1 MRLLD
6 SGAWLALISALLV
19 ASCGEAAE
27 SSETSETLPAVDV
40 PWPVTEFPALPEVM
54 HDVPEARVELGRLL
68 FYETLLSGDRET
80 ACATCHSEVW
90 GMSDSLPRSVG
101 LGAGLLAGPGR
112 EGPNVM
118 RRNAPTLYNLA
129 FRESLFLD
137 GRTATLEEQALLP
150 MREADEMDR
159 EPEDAVAEMAT
170 IEEYVTRFAEAFPDD
185 PRVTVENL
193 ASALSAF
200 QRTMISKRS
209 TYDGYVHGDLGAL
222 NDDVVE
228 GMFRFA
234 ELGCDGCHAPP
245 LFESERF
252 ENRNVPGV
260 DGVVDDGL
268 MENTGLEED
277 RGKFRVPTLR
287 NSTFTN
293 PYFHNGAM
301 PKLEDAVEHELE
313 QSGMP
318 YTEEDARLIKL
329 FIDSALRDESR
340 EPSRPQ
346 SLPSGLPLPRDG
358 TTIIR

>member
-54 HDVPEARVELGRLL
+54 NDVPEARVELGRLL

-150 MREADEMDR
+150 MLEAEEMDR

-170 IEEYVTRFAEAFPDD
+170 IEEYVTRFAEAFPDE
-185 PRVTVENL
+185 PRVTVDNM

-268 MENTGLEED
+268 MEITGLEED

-287 NSTFTN
+287 NSTFSN

-329 FIDSALRDESR
+329 FIDKALRDESR

>member
-1 MRLLD
+1 MRVLND
-6 SGAWLALISALLV
+6 HVCLALISALLV
-19 ASCGEAAE
+19 ASCGGGAG
-27 SSETSETLPAVDV
+27 SSETLAAVDL
-40 PWPVTEFPALPEVM
+40 PWPLIEFPALPEIM
-54 HDVPEARVELGRLL
+54 NDVPEPRLELGKLL

-80 ACATCHSEVW
+80 ACATCHSEIW
-90 GMSDSLPRSVG
+90 GMSDSLSRSVG

-129 FRESLFLD
+129 FRKSLFLD

-150 MREADEMDR
+150 LREADEMDR
-159 EPEDAVAEMAT
+159 QPEDAIAEMAT

-185 PRVTVENL
+185 PRVTVDNM

-200 QRTMISKRS
+200 QRSMISKRA
-209 TYDGYVHGDLGAL
+209 TYDGYVGGDLGAL

-234 ELGCDGCHAPP
+234 ELGCDGCHTPP

-252 ENRNVPGV
+252 ENRNVPGIE
-260 DGVVDDGL
+260 GVVDDGL
-268 MENTGLEED
+268 MEITDLEAD

-287 NSTFTN
+287 NTAFSN

-301 PKLEDAVEHELE
+301 RKLEDAVQHELE

-318 YTEEDARLIKL
+318 YTDEDARLIKL
-329 FIDSALRDESR
+329 FIDKALRDESR
-340 EPSRPQ
+340 EPARPQ

-358 TTIIR
+358 TQIIR

>member
-1 MRLLD
+1 VRVLT
-6 SGAWLALISALLV
+6 SRASLALTFAVLV
-19 ASCGEAAE
+19 AACGGPAESGEAIP
-27 SSETSETLPAVDV
+27 TVDV
-40 PWPVTEFPALPEVM
+40 PWPVTEFPALPDTM
-54 HDVPEARVELGRLL
+54 DDVPEARLELGRLL

-90 GMSDSLPRSVG
+90 GMSDSLARSVG

-129 FRESLFLD
+129 FRQSFFLD

-159 EPEDAVAEMAT
+159 APEESVAEMAT
-170 IEEYVTRFAEAFPDD
+170 IPEYVDRFAEAFPDD
-185 PRVTVENL
+185 PRVTVDNM
-193 ASALSAF
+193 ASALAAF
-200 QRTMISKRS
+200 QRSMISKRA
-209 TYDGYVHGDLGAL
+209 TYDGYLKGDLGAL
-222 NDDVVE
+222 DGDVVE

-234 ELGCDGCHAPP
+234 EMGCDGCHTPP

-252 ENRNVPGV
+252 ENRNVP
-260 DGVVDDGL
+260 DAEGVVDDGL
-268 MENTGLEED
+268 MEITGLEED

-287 NSTFTN
+287 NTAFSN

-301 PKLEDAVEHELE
+301 RKLEDAVEHELE

-329 FIDSALRDESR
+329 FINKALRDESR
-340 EPSRPQ
+340 EPARPQ

-358 TTIIR
+358 TQIIR

>member
-1 MRLLD
+1 MRVLND
-6 SGAWLALISALLV
+6 RGYLALISAFLV
-19 ASCGEAAE
+19 ASCGGTAE
-27 SSETSETLPAVDV
+27 SSETLPVVDL
-40 PWPVTEFPALPEVM
+40 PWPVTEFPAPPDVM
-54 HDVPEARVELGRLL
+54 NDAPEARLELGRLL

-80 ACATCHSEVW
+80 ACATCHSEIW
-90 GMSDSLPRSVG
+90 GMSDSLSRSVG

-185 PRVTVENL
+185 PRVTVDNL

-200 QRTMISKRS
+200 QRTMISKRA
-209 TYDGYVHGDLGAL
+209 TYDGYVDGDLGAL
-222 NDDVVE
+222 NDDVIE

-260 DGVVDDGL
+260 EGVVDDGL
-268 MENTGLEED
+268 MEITGLEDD

-287 NSTFTN
+287 NTAFSN

-301 PKLEDAVEHELE
+301 RKLEDAVKHELE

-329 FIDSALRDESR
+329 FIDKALRDESR
-340 EPSRPQ
+340 EPARPQ

-358 TTIIR
+358 TQIIR

>member
-1 MRLLD
+1 MRITNCT
-6 SGAWLALISALLV
+6 WLALTPALLI
-19 ASCGEAAE
+19 AACGGSAE
-27 SSETSETLPAVDV
+27 SGDALVPEVDL
-40 PWPVTEFPALPEVM
+40 PWPVTEFPALPDIM
-54 HDVPEARVELGRLL
+54 NGVPEARLELGKLL

-80 ACATCHSEVW
+80 ACATCHSEIW
-90 GMSDSLPRSVG
+90 GMSDSLSRSVG

-112 EGPNVM
+112 DGPNVM

-150 MREADEMDR
+150 MREAEEMDR
-159 EPEDAVAEMAT
+159 EPAESVAEMAT
-170 IEEYVTRFAEAFPDD
+170 IPEYVDRFAEAFPDD
-185 PRVTVENL
+185 PRVTADNM

-200 QRTMISKRS
+200 QRSVISNRA
-209 TYDGYVHGDLGAL
+209 TYDGYVKGDLGAL
-222 NDDVVE
+222 NDDVIE

-234 ELGCDGCHAPP
+234 EMGCDGCHAPP
-245 LFESERF
+245 LFEAERF
-252 ENRNVPGV
+252 ENRHVP
-260 DGVVDDGL
+260 DAEGVVDDGL
-268 MENTGLEED
+268 MEVTGLEED

-287 NSTFTN
+287 NAAFTN

-301 PKLEDAVEHELE
+301 RKLEDAVEHELE

-329 FIDSALRDESR
+329 FINKALRDESR
-340 EPSRPQ
+340 EPARPQ

-358 TTIIR
+358 TAIIR

>member
-1 MRLLD
+1 MR
-6 SGAWLALISALLV
+6 SHTWLALVGLVGLAPALLV
-19 ASCGEAAE
+19 VACGGSTE
-27 SSETSETLPAVDV
+27 SGETIPAVDL
-40 PWPVTEFPALPEVM
+40 PWPVIEFPALPDIM
-54 HDVPEARVELGRLL
+54 NDVPEARLELGKLL

-80 ACATCHSEVW
+80 ACATCHSEIW
-90 GMSDSLPRSVG
+90 GMSDSLSRSVG

-112 EGPNVM
+112 DGPNVM

-150 MREADEMDR
+150 LREAEEMDR
-159 EPEDAVAEMAT
+159 EPEESVAEMAT
-170 IEEYVTRFAEAFPDD
+170 IPEYVDRFAEAFPDD
-185 PRVTVENL
+185 PRVTVDNMV
-193 ASALSAF
+193 SALSAF
-200 QRTMISKRS
+200 QRSMISKRA
-209 TYDGYVHGDLGAL
+209 TYDGYLKGDLGAL
-222 NDDVVE
+222 NDDVIE

-234 ELGCDGCHAPP
+234 EMGCDGCHAPP

-252 ENRNVPGV
+252 ENRHVP
-260 DGVVDDGL
+260 DAEGVVDDGL
-268 MENTGLEED
+268 MEITGLEQD

-287 NSTFTN
+287 NAAFTN

-301 PKLEDAVEHELE
+301 RKLEDAVEHELE

-329 FIDSALRDESR
+329 FINKALRDESR
-340 EPSRPQ
+340 EPARPQ

-358 TTIIR
+358 TQIIR

>member
-1 MRLLD
+1 
-6 SGAWLALISALLV
+6 
-19 ASCGEAAE
+19 
-27 SSETSETLPAVDV
+27 V
-40 PWPVTEFPALPEVM
+40 PWPVTEFPALPDIM
-54 HDVPEARVELGRLL
+54 NDVPEARLELGKLL
-68 FYETLLSGDRET
+68 FFETLLSADRET

-90 GMSDSLPRSVG
+90 GMSDSLARSVG

-112 EGPNVM
+112 EGPNVL

-129 FRESLFLD
+129 FRPSLFLD

-150 MREADEMDR
+150 LRAPDEMDR
-159 EPEDAVAEMAT
+159 DPEESVAEMAT
-170 IEEYVTRFAEAFPDD
+170 ISEYVDRFADAFPDD
-185 PRVTVENL
+185 PRVTVDNM

-200 QRTMISKRS
+200 QRSMISNRS
-209 TYDGYVHGDLGAL
+209 LYDGYLKGDLGAL

-234 ELGCDGCHAPP
+234 DMGCDGCHTPP

-252 ENRNVPGV
+252 ENRNAP
-260 DGVVDDGL
+260 DAEGVVDDGL
-268 MENTGLEED
+268 MEVTGLEED

-287 NSTFTN
+287 NVAFSN
-293 PYFHNGAM
+293 PYFHSGAM
-301 PKLEDAVEHELE
+301 RKLEDAVAHELE

-329 FIDSALRDESR
+329 FIDKALRDESR

-358 TTIIR
+358 TGVQRF